1 MQYKSDLRWRIVL
14 LVCIGLLVV
23 VNVIKISSAA
33 GRRIGPDPQQDVV
46 RLESRLTQLE
56 QRLYAI
62 ETSVRTLEQQS
73 RLANVSSRAISA
85 EDVLRLQ
92 VDIQTLQRRIID
104 DECSLAKLD
113 ERTLTSAMRDAR
125 RKSGAANSD
134 PCRNNY
140 ESPLRLP
147 TDRQ

>member
-1 MQYKSDLRWRIVL
+1 MQYTNGLRWSAVL
-14 LVCIGLLVV
+14 LVSIGVLVV
-23 VNVIKISSAA
+23 MSVIRISSVA
-33 GRRIGPDPQQDVV
+33 GSAGPEPQQDVI

-73 RLANVSSRAISA
+73 RLANVSSRAVSA
-85 EDVLRLQ
+85 EDLLRLQ
-92 VDIQTLQRRIID
+92 ADIQTLQRRIID

-113 ERTLTSAMRDAR
+113 ERTLTIAMRDAR
-125 RKSGAANSD
+125 RKSGISD

-147 TDRQ
+147 TERP

>member
-1 MQYKSDLRWRIVL
+1 MQYKSELRWRIVL
-14 LVCIGLLVV
+14 LVCIGLFILISVF
-23 VNVIKISSAA
+23 KISSAA
-33 GRRIGPDPQQDVV
+33 GNSGGPDPQQDVI

-73 RLANVSSRAISA
+73 RLANVSSRAVSP

-92 VDIQTLQRRIID
+92 ADMQTLQRRIID
-104 DECSLAKLD
+104 DECGLAKLD
-113 ERTLTSAMRDAR
+113 ERTLGPAMRDAR
-125 RKSGAANSD
+125 RKSGAGD

-147 TDRQ
+147 ADRP

>member
-1 MQYKSDLRWRIVL
+1 MQDKCWRTVL
-14 LVCIGLLVV
+14 LVCLGVLVTMTV
-23 VNVIKISSAA
+23 FRISSAA
-33 GRRIGPDPQQDVV
+33 GNGTGPAPQQDVV

-73 RLANVSSRAISA
+73 RLAGMTSRNIGP
-85 EDVLRLQ
+85 EDLLRLQ
-92 VDIQTLQRRIID
+92 AEIQTLQRRIID
-104 DECSLAKLD
+104 DECGLAKLD
-113 ERTLTSAMRDAR
+113 ERTLTPALRDAR
-125 RKSGAANSD
+125 RKSGNSD

-147 TDRQ
+147 DNRP

>member
-1 MQYKSDLRWRIVL
+1 MQYGFGSRTLL
-14 LVCIGLLVV
+14 LVCIGILVV
-23 VNVIKISSAA
+23 VTVFRISSAA
-33 GRRIGPDPQQDVV
+33 GNGVGPVPQQDVI

-73 RLANVSSRAISA
+73 RLAGMTSRNISP
-85 EDVLRLQ
+85 EDLLRLQ
-92 VDIQTLQRRIID
+92 AELQTVQRRIID
-104 DECSLAKLD
+104 DECGLAKLD
-113 ERTLTSAMRDAR
+113 ERTLTAAMRDAR
-125 RKSGAANSD
+125 RKSGIGNSD

-147 TDRQ
+147 ENRP

>member
-1 MQYKSDLRWRIVL
+1 MQFTSGLRRRAVL
-14 LVCIGLLVV
+14 LVSIGVLVV
-23 VNVIKISSAA
+23 VSVIKISSAA
-33 GRRIGPDPQQDVV
+33 GRNVGPDPQQDVI

-73 RLANVSSRAISA
+73 RLGSMSSRAISP
-85 EDVLRLQ
+85 EDLLRLQ
-92 VDIQTLQRRIID
+92 SDIQTLQRRIID
-104 DECSLAKLD
+104 DECGLAKLD
-113 ERTLTSAMRDAR
+113 ERTLTTAMRDAR
-125 RKSGAANSD
+125 RKSGISD

-147 TDRQ
+147 NN